1 MGETMKAR
9 LRVISRLTEPDGDVH
24 EIKNARSGLIR
35 ETPDG
40 IVLEYDDVQ
49 DEEKAHI
56 VLTMKP
62 GRTPR
67 ENRARMQRKGMVS
80 SMLTFLPGQKVSSS
94 YVTIYGEI
102 PVAVDT
108 RSVLIERD
116 EKGGVLLLDYDVFM
130 GGERTSSAKM
140 EITWRVCRR
149 FR

>member
-1 MGETMKAR
+1 MNEAKKAR
-9 LRVISRLTEPDGDVH
+9 MRIISRMTEPDGDVH
-24 EIKNARSGLIR
+24 EIKNARSGLVK

-56 VLTMKP
+56 ILTMKP
-62 GRTPR
+62 GRMPR

-80 SMLTFLPGQKVSSS
+80 SMLTFLPGQKVASS

-108 RSVLIERD
+108 RSVTIEQR
-116 EKGGVLLLDYDVFM
+116 ENGGDLKLDYDVYM
-130 GGERTSSAKM
+130 GGERTSSALM
-140 EITWRVCRR
+140 EITWRV
-149 FR
+149 

>member
-1 MGETMKAR
+1 MSETMKAR

-80 SMLTFLPGQKVSSS
+80 SVLTFLPGQKVSSS

-140 EITWRVCRR
+140 EITWRV
-149 FR
+149 

>member
-1 MGETMKAR
+1 MNEEKKAR

-24 EIKNARSGLIR
+24 EIKNARSGLVKQ
-35 ETPDG
+35 TVDG

-49 DEEKAHI
+49 DEERAHI

-80 SMLTFLPGQKVSSS
+80 SVLTFLPGQKAASS

-108 RSVLIERD
+108 RSVVIEQDDR
-116 EKGGVLLLDYDVFM
+116 GGVLALDYDVYM
-130 GGERTSSAKM
+130 GGERTSGARM
-140 EITWRVCRR
+140 EITWRV
-149 FR
+149 

>member
-1 MGETMKAR
+1 MSEAKKAR

-24 EIKNARSGLIR
+24 EIKNARSGLVK
-35 ETPDG
+35 ETPEG

-62 GRTPR
+62 GRTAR

-80 SMLTFLPGQKVSSS
+80 SMLTFLPGQKVGSS

-108 RSVLIERD
+108 RSVTITQDER
-116 EKGGVLLLDYDVFM
+116 GGELMLDYDVYM
-130 GGERTSSAKM
+130 GGERTSSARM
-140 EITWRVCRR
+140 EITWRV
-149 FR
+149 

>member
-1 MGETMKAR
+1 MNEAKKAR
-9 LRVISRLTEPDGDVH
+9 MRIISRMTEPDGDVH
-24 EIKNARSGLIR
+24 EIKNARSGLVN

-56 VLTMKP
+56 ILTMKP
-62 GRTPR
+62 GRMPR

-80 SMLTFLPGQKVSSS
+80 SMLTFLPGQKVASS

-108 RSVLIERD
+108 RSVTIEQR
-116 EKGGVLLLDYDVFM
+116 ENGGDLKLDYDVYM
-130 GGERTSSAKM
+130 GGERTSSALM
-140 EITWRVCRR
+140 EITWRV
-149 FR
+149 

>member
-1 MGETMKAR
+1 MSEEKKAR

-24 EIKNARSGLIR
+24 EIKNARSGLVK
-35 ETPDG
+35 ETPEG

-56 VLTMKP
+56 VLTMKA
-62 GRTPR
+62 GRTAK

-80 SMLTFLPGQKVSSS
+80 SMLTFLPGQKVASS

-108 RSVLIERD
+108 RSVTITQDER
-116 EKGGVLLLDYDVFM
+116 GGELMLDYDVYM
-130 GGERTSSAKM
+130 GGERTSSARM
-140 EITWRVCRR
+140 EITWRV
-149 FR
+149 

>member
-1 MGETMKAR
+1 MSEEKKAR

-24 EIKNARSGLIR
+24 EIKNARSGLVK

-56 VLTMKP
+56 VLTMKQ
-62 GRTPR
+62 GRNEK

-80 SMLTFLPGQKVSSS
+80 SMLTFLPGQKVASS

-108 RSVLIERD
+108 RSVVIEQD
-116 EKGGVLLLDYDVFM
+116 ERGGDLKLDYDVYM
-130 GGERTSSAKM
+130 GGERTSSARM
-140 EITWRVCRR
+140 EITWRV
-149 FR
+149 

>member
-1 MGETMKAR
+1 MNEEKKAR

-24 EIKNARSGLIR
+24 EIKNARSGLVK
-35 ETPDG
+35 ETAEG
-40 IVLEYDDVQ
+40 IMLEYDDVQ

-80 SMLTFLPGQKVSSS
+80 SMLTFMPGQKVSSS
-94 YVTIYGEI
+94 YVTLYGEI

-108 RSVLIERD
+108 HSVLIDLD
-116 EKGGVLLLDYDVFM
+116 EKGGVLALDYDVYM

-140 EITWRVCRR
+140 EITWRV
-149 FR
+149 

>member
-1 MGETMKAR
+1 MNEAKKAR

-24 EIKNARSGLIR
+24 EIKNARSGLIK
-35 ETPDG
+35 ETAEG
-40 IVLEYDDVQ
+40 IMLEYDDVQ

-67 ENRARMQRKGMVS
+67 ENRARMQRRGMVS
-80 SMLTFLPGQKVSSS
+80 SMLTFLPGQKVASS

-108 RSVLIERD
+108 RTVSIEQD
-116 EKGGVLLLDYDVFM
+116 EKGGELRLDYDVYM
-130 GGERTSSAKM
+130 GGERTSGARM
-140 EITWRVCRR
+140 EITWRV
-149 FR
+149 

>member
-1 MGETMKAR
+1 MSEEKKAR
-9 LRVISRLTEPDGDVH
+9 IRIISRLTEPDGDVH
-24 EIKNARSGLIR
+24 EIKNARSGFVKD
-35 ETPDG
+35 TPEG
-40 IVLEYDDVQ
+40 TVLEYDDVQ

-80 SMLTFLPGQKVSSS
+80 SMLTFLPGQKVASS

-108 RSVLIERD
+108 RSVTIEQR
-116 EKGGVLLLDYDVFM
+116 ESGGDLKLDYDVYM
-130 GGERTSSAKM
+130 GGERTSSARM
-140 EITWRVCRR
+140 EITWRV
-149 FR
+149 

>member
-1 MGETMKAR
+1 MSEEKKAR
-9 LRVISRLTEPDGDVH
+9 LRIISRLTEPDGDVH
-24 EIKNARSGLIR
+24 EIKNARGGIIR
-35 ETPDG
+35 QTPDE

-62 GRTPR
+62 GNAPR

-80 SMLTFLPGQKVSSS
+80 SVLTFLPGQKINSS

-108 RSVLIERD
+108 RTVSIE
-116 EKGGVLLLDYDVFM
+116 KGAAGGVLTMDYDVYM
-130 GGERTSSAKM
+130 GGERTSSAVM
-140 EITWRVCRR
+140 EITWRV
-149 FR
+149 

>member
-1 MGETMKAR
+1 MSEAKKAR

-24 EIKNARSGLIR
+24 EIKNARSGLVK

-62 GRTPR
+62 GRMPR

-80 SMLTFLPGQKVSSS
+80 SMLTFLPGQKVASS

-108 RSVLIERD
+108 SSVVIEQD
-116 EKGGVLLLDYDVFM
+116 EKGGELKLDYDVYM
-130 GGERTSSAKM
+130 GGERTSSARM
-140 EITWRVCRR
+140 EITWRV
-149 FR
+149 

>member
-1 MGETMKAR
+1 MSEEKKAR

-24 EIKNARSGLIR
+24 EIKNARSGLVK
-35 ETPDG
+35 ETPEG

-62 GRTPR
+62 GRTAR

-80 SMLTFLPGQKVSSS
+80 SMLTFLPGQKVGSS

-108 RSVLIERD
+108 RSVTITQDER
-116 EKGGVLLLDYDVFM
+116 GGELMLDYDVYM
-130 GGERTSSAKM
+130 GGERTSSARM
-140 EITWRVCRR
+140 EITWRV
-149 FR
+149 